1 MDQSAL
7 YQRRAQECATLRDL
21 AKSELGRARLDRE
34 CADWMDLARDAGRSA
49 SVFSEIVRLDRSWRP
64 RGGQTEWATRQ

>member
-1 MDQSAL
+1 MDPSAL

-34 CADWMDLARDAGRSA
+34 CADWLALAERAPRT
-49 SVFSEIVRLDRSWRP
+49 EPRIERSWRP
-64 RGGQTEWATRQ
+64 IARLPGKLDLR